1 MKRILY
7 ICLLAL
13 VTLSLMGQSV
23 KELEKQRK
31 QTLQQLEQTGK
42 MLKETKRN
50 ETATINKLNLLNKDI
65 KTRRQLISNLNSE
78 IGALD
83 REMQTLTAEKTV
95 LQQELDSLKADY
107 VNLVRQT
114 HYASMQ
120 NSPLLFLLS
129 ASDFQQFYRRLRYM
143 QEFAQYRRQQVQQI
157 EEKQE
162 AIDRQNELLQTNRKN
177 KQNVLQ
183 VQKREQDNLTRDER
197 KQKQMLTELKK
208 KEKTLLAQ
216 QKKQQQKANELN
228 KQIDRLIQKDV
239 KKTANTLTKEEKL
252 LAGGFE
258 KNKGRLPWPTEKGF
272 VSGQFG
278 VQPHP
283 TLSHVT
289 VNNRGIY
296 IQTTAGAIARAV
308 YEGEVSAVF
317 VSGGQNVVILKHGNY
332 RTVYSNLTTLYVKMG
347 DKLQAKQKIGKIYT
361 DPDNDNQ
368 TEIFFQIRKD
378 TDVLNP
384 TLWLAQ

>member
-114 HYASMQ
+114 LYASMQ